1 MKGTVYETESVEE
14 LKLQLCRIEKDS
26 AQKKGMKNNS

>member
-14 LKLQLCRIEKDS
+14 LKTQLCRIEKDS